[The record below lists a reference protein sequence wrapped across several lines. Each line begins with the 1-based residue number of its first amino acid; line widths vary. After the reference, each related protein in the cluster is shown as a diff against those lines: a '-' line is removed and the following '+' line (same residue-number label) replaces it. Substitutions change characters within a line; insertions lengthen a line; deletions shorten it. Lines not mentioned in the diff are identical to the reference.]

1 MILSYSNANLLGRS
15 IGRVDSMT
23 AEVIDSYL
31 RYFAH
36 DEARDSQSDMIQDGI
51 EALLSNGFLLA
62 SAPTG
67 IGKTAAAL
75 ASALTAQRSSSD
87 NLKILFLTGRQSQHR
102 IVVDTVRKINLRI
115 PTNQPKI
122 RLVDLIGR
130 EGMCKNVDRIS
141 GQCDCEEQL
150 DNSMREELRAD
161 AQSKIL
167 TSPTHVDNVINFSRK
182 VNICPWA
189 TAREAVKN
197 TDILVCDYN
206 HVFIDSVREASLPS
220 MGIDVENTILIV
232 DEAHNLPD
240 RVRNGMERR
249 IIANTFRD
257 SRYEVQEHIET
268 SIELANSKN
277 EEINLDEMTWAERSL
292 SRLQS
297 EMPAWFSAREKELS
311 RLDSDDMQIDTRSLL
326 DEMEA
331 ILNETL
337 EEIHQGKYASLHR
350 LVSQLYAVRVD
361 FDNEDDEKET
371 SCERLASFIT
381 TCGQYEDSAALV
393 LVFDKLLDE
402 PRVRSFLLD
411 PGVVSGPLFKLCRGS
426 ILMSGTL
433 FPAKM
438 YSDLLRIPNE
448 DGRLLHT
455 IEYDSPFLSERRPV
469 LIAQNTTSRYS
480 ERGESNTNN
489 IRDHIIEVLRNT
501 RGHVALFA
509 QSYAMLDNVLDD
521 YRWVP
526 WGIRIEKETTRMSK
540 RQIGDMVDNLYK
552 KRRTNDRVLLCGVLS
567 GKLAEGVDYSE
578 NILDAVICIG
588 LPVPP
593 PSARQQALTDYCKDR
608 FGANA
613 ARRYSSHQPAV
624 NSLLQA
630 IGRPIRKAEDRALIV
645 ILEKRVRERPYRFC
659 MPSNLQIMKSQDAE
673 RTGRIAKRFFNR
685 FPEPAIE

>member
-1 MILSYSNANLLGRS
+1 
-15 IGRVDSMT
+15 MT

-411 PGVVSGPLFKLCRGS
+411 PGVVSGPLFKLCSGS

-448 DGRLLHT
+448 DGRLLNT
-455 IEYDSPFLSERRPV
+455 REYDSPFLSERRPV

>member
-1 MILSYSNANLLGRS
+1 
-15 IGRVDSMT
+15 MT

-75 ASALTAQRSSSD
+75 ASAITAQRSSSD

-115 PTNQPKI
+115 PTHQPKI

>member
-1 MILSYSNANLLGRS
+1 MA
-15 IGRVDSMT
+15 

-36 DEARDSQSDMIQDGI
+36 DEARDSQSNMIQDGI

-75 ASALTAQRSSSD
+75 ASAITAQRSSSD

-167 TSPTHVDNVINFSRK
+167 TSPTHVDNVISFSRK

>member
-1 MILSYSNANLLGRS
+1 
-15 IGRVDSMT
+15 MT

-75 ASALTAQRSSSD
+75 ASAITAQRSSSD

-115 PTNQPKI
+115 PTHQPKI

-501 RGHVALFA
+501 QGHVALFA

>member
-1 MILSYSNANLLGRS
+1 
-15 IGRVDSMT
+15 MT

-311 RLDSDDMQIDTRSLL
+311 RLDSDDMQVGTRSLL

-337 EEIHQGKYASLHR
+337 EEIHHGKYASLHR

>member
-1 MILSYSNANLLGRS
+1 
-15 IGRVDSMT
+15 MT

-75 ASALTAQRSSSD
+75 ASAITAQRSSSD
-87 NLKILFLTGRQSQHR
+87 KLKILFLTGRQSQHR

-130 EGMCKNVDRIS
+130 EGMCKNVDRMS

-167 TSPTHVDNVINFSRK
+167 RSPTHVDNVISFSRK

-268 SIELANSKN
+268 SIDLANSKN

-337 EEIHQGKYASLHR
+337 EEIHQGKYSSLH
-350 LVSQLYAVRVD
+350 
-361 FDNEDDEKET
+361 
-371 SCERLASFIT
+371 
-381 TCGQYEDSAALV
+381 
-393 LVFDKLLDE
+393 
-402 PRVRSFLLD
+402 
-411 PGVVSGPLFKLCRGS
+411 
-426 ILMSGTL
+426 
-433 FPAKM
+433 
-438 YSDLLRIPNE
+438 
-448 DGRLLHT
+448 
-455 IEYDSPFLSERRPV
+455 LS
-469 LIAQNTTSRYS
+469 LI
-480 ERGESNTNN
+480 
-489 IRDHIIEVLRNT
+489 HI
-501 RGHVALFA
+501 
-509 QSYAMLDNVLDD
+509 
-521 YRWVP
+521 
-526 WGIRIEKETTRMSK
+526 
-540 RQIGDMVDNLYK
+540 
-552 KRRTNDRVLLCGVLS
+552 
-567 GKLAEGVDYSE
+567 
-578 NILDAVICIG
+578 
-588 LPVPP
+588 
-593 PSARQQALTDYCKDR
+593 
-608 FGANA
+608 
-613 ARRYSSHQPAV
+613 
-624 NSLLQA
+624 
-630 IGRPIRKAEDRALIV
+630 
-645 ILEKRVRERPYRFC
+645 
-659 MPSNLQIMKSQDAE
+659 
-673 RTGRIAKRFFNR
+673 
-685 FPEPAIE
+685 

>member
-1 MILSYSNANLLGRS
+1 
-15 IGRVDSMT
+15 MT

-182 VNICPWA
+182 VKICPWA

>member
-1 MILSYSNANLLGRS
+1 
-15 IGRVDSMT
+15 MT

-75 ASALTAQRSSSD
+75 ASAITAQRSSSD

-167 TSPTHVDNVINFSRK
+167 RSPTHVDNVISFSRK

-311 RLDSDDMQIDTRSLL
+311 RLDSDDMQVDTRSLL

-337 EEIHQGKYASLHR
+337 EEIHHGKYASLHR

-448 DGRLLHT
+448 DGRLLNT
-455 IEYDSPFLSERRPV
+455 REYDSPFLSERRPV

-480 ERGESNTNN
+480 ERGGSNTNN

-526 WGIRIEKETTRMSK
+526 WGVRIEKETTRMSK